1 MAALIIRIRLRTAFA
16 TAPKGDTLFGQ
27 VCWAL
32 RHALG
37 EPELVRLLDG
47 YTDDQPFAVLSDL
60 LPAGCW
66 HRPALPAS
74 AFETPAGADRKLL
87 KRRRWI
93 ARTVFDEPL
102 QRWLAATGGTDV
114 EPLQRETTTRAHNS
128 LHRLLGTT
136 HGGDFAPFETS
147 VRELVQSEDG
157 EAPPAELV
165 AVLDTQRVDA
175 ATFTAALA
183 HVGQFGFGRDASTGL
198 GKFDVEGHE
207 PLALPAQDGAD
218 GWLTLAP
225 CAPQGGDWRDERCCY
240 APFTR
245 FGRHGDIAVH
255 GGNPFKAPVLLA
267 DSGAVLVPRQM
278 QPREFIGRGL
288 GGDGSLSRR
297 IRATVQQG
305 YAPVLGVRAPAIGA
319 AQEASA

>member
-1 MAALIIRIRLRTAFA
+1 MDALIFHIRLRTAFA
-16 TAPKGDTLFGQ
+16 TPPKGDTLFGQ
-27 VCWAL
+27 TCWAL

-37 EPELVRLLDG
+37 EAELVRLLDG
-47 YTDDQPFAVLSDL
+47 YTSGQPFAVLSDL

-66 HRPALPAS
+66 PRPALPAS
-74 AFETPAGADRKLL
+74 AFETAAGADRKVL
-87 KRRRWI
+87 KRLRWI
-93 ARTVFDEPL
+93 ARTVFDQPL
-102 QRWLAATGGTDV
+102 PRWLEASGSSDA

-136 HGGDFAPFETS
+136 HGGDFAPFETP

-157 EAPPAELV
+157 AVPPAELV
-165 AVLDTQRVDA
+165 ALLDTQRLDA
-175 ATFTAALA
+175 AAFTAALA

-198 GKFDVEGHE
+198 GKFEVEAHE
-207 PLALPAQDGAD
+207 ALTLPAQDGATA
-218 GWLTLAP
+218 WLTLAP
-225 CAPQGGDWRDERCCY
+225 CAPQGGEWDEARCWY

-255 GGNPFKAPVLLA
+255 GGNPFKAPLLLA
-267 DSGAVLVPRQM
+267 DTGALLVPRQM
-278 QPREFIGRGL
+278 QPRDFVGRGL

-297 IRATVQQG
+297 IPTTVQQG
-305 YAPVLGVRAPAIGA
+305 YAPVLGVRVPVVGA